1 MPWELAKR
9 KKWEEALPSLIE
21 DAVAAL
27 REKHVT
33 WKTIDHDEVKAVGVR
48 AFDAAKLRDPTLHL
62 QPLWNWG
69 YKRWIAPVLVL
80 FRQRTHEER
89 AARVL
94 AKCVGEPIPRIISG
108 DKPKRFK
115 DTLKRDHPGYEVF
128 ENVFTY
134 SECDQMLRA
143 QERVTNWE
151 NVFNSIYGSIAGGR
165 ATTKR
170 GNKRAR
176 TDATD
181 VSVSHSKRPSGV
193 VLSAFRQQGKVDAMW
208 IEELIKERLTPL
220 LPENAVFAPKGSVAY
235 MMRNV
240 RTGIPQ
246 SASRAE
252 QPVHYDFARGLQR
265 LSVMIALEHHV
276 YLALGDRWSKD
287 WATIKMRVPITK
299 GSVIIFS
306 NTVPHAGMG
315 DVGIEGCA
323 RLRLY
328 IGLGCLHREVHPK
341 SDDGG
346 FFTYLACN
354 EYRAR
359 V

>member
-1 MPWELAKR
+1 
-9 KKWEEALPSLIE
+9 
-21 DAVAAL
+21 
-27 REKHVT
+27 
-33 WKTIDHDEVKAVGVR
+33 
-48 AFDAAKLRDPTLHL
+48 
-62 QPLWNWG
+62 
-69 YKRWIAPVLVL
+69 
-80 FRQRTHEER
+80 
-89 AARVL
+89 
-94 AKCVGEPIPRIISG
+94 
-108 DKPKRFK
+108 
-115 DTLKRDHPGYEVF
+115 
-128 ENVFTY
+128 
-134 SECDQMLRA
+134 
-143 QERVTNWE
+143 
-151 NVFNSIYGSIAGGR
+151 
-165 ATTKR
+165 
-170 GNKRAR
+170 
-176 TDATD
+176 
-181 VSVSHSKRPSGV
+181 
-193 VLSAFRQQGKVDAMW
+193 MW
-208 IEELIKERLTPL
+208 IENLIKERLTPL
-220 LPENAVFAPKGSVAY
+220 LPENAVFAPKGSMAY

-240 RTGIPQ
+240 RTGIPE

-341 SDDGG
+341 SGDGG
-346 FFTYLACN
+346 LFTYLACN